1 MNTTDWLI
9 MATMFG
15 PVIGTL
21 VAPGVRGALLA
32 LARARASEIVWV
44 PARGADLYRYG
55 VPMHEPQFL
64 EMFAVY
70 QAELA
75 ELPPPAER
83 TEWDMKRQ
91 YAAAQRLAVL
101 TGTHPQAFPNV
112 GEPSQAWSWY
122 ADRSPYATGQA
133 MDDQLRSG
141 NLLRRMIPRGRWDR
155 VSTASAAPDVDG

>member
-1 MNTTDWLI
+1 
-9 MATMFG
+9 
-15 PVIGTL
+15 
-21 VAPGVRGALLA
+21 
-32 LARARASEIVWV
+32 
-44 PARGADLYRYG
+44 
-55 VPMHEPQFL
+55 MHEPQFL